1 MRAKV
6 RVRYLPSPVT
16 PNGCF
21 QAPNARGLPAGAA
34 SREADLWI
42 GANGRFAHVLGPG
55 YGLSPRVMQIS
66 QR

>member
-21 QAPNARGLPAGAA
+21 QAPNGRGLPAGAA
-34 SREADLWI
+34 SREADLGI
-42 GANGRFAHVLGPG
+42 GGNGRFTDVQGSG
-55 YGLSPRVMQIS
+55 YGRRSLVMQRP